1 MRTDDRGRWPL
12 YQSYLT
18 GTNAAYL
25 DSLYETY
32 ENDPQ
37 AVATDWRQSFDTLR
51 YESVTTNRDSLPN
64 GNVYAYHDEQWGTA
78 EARKQSAVLR
88 LINAYR
94 SRGHLIA
101 RNDPLQLAITN
112 PLEDFDLGFQGL
124 SSEDLDTLFD
134 TGSLSVRQ
142 KMTLREIIDFCDT
155 VY

>member
-37 AVATDWRQSFDTLR
+37 AVATDWRQTFDTLR

-112 PLEDFDLGFQGL
+112 PLEDFDLGF
-124 SSEDLDTLFD
+124 
-134 TGSLSVRQ
+134 
-142 KMTLREIIDFCDT
+142 
-155 VY
+155 